1 MEFGTKSWHPR
12 GPWSRFNFSIS
23 WPSENNSALF
33 KTAQD
38 KAKRRKI
45 IYNNTDNTINTNH
58 QMGAT
63 TAHLRRGDEAREP
76 GSSTTTSGSSALF
89 RLIQS
94 KVMRMM
100 MIKKTMMM
108 NLQQTHDRE
117 ITAELFKGCKLFTP
131 SRESQYRSPYIPNS
145 KFRSLYAMNT

>member
-1 MEFGTKSWHPR
+1 MTSSW
-12 GPWSRFNFSIS
+12 SLASDSIS
-23 WPSENNSALF
+23 QFLGHQKIIQHYSKLPH
-33 KTAQD
+33 AQD

-45 IYNNTDNTINTNH
+45 IYNNTDNTINTNN

-76 GSSTTTSGSSALF
+76 GSSTTTSGSSAIF

-100 MIKKTMMM
+100 IKKMMMM

-145 KFRSLYAMNT
+145 KFRSLYAMNTY